1 MSKNQPSQAASAVA
15 TNRSVEPAADRH
27 ARSSSAARNSKKSRL
42 RVISGSPQDP
52 RQFAAEVLLIRN
64 WLDIIRRCAMATA
77 HGTLGGQLPDVE
89 ELLAVLEA
97 AEEAI
102 AARILGGASLLD
114 HLAGWEASLLHHAPG
129 IQPDDCLVCERGREI
144 PDDLPAD
151 YAWALRVIDEA
162 S

>member
-1 MSKNQPSQAASAVA
+1 MKKNQPSQTA
-15 TNRSVEPAADRH
+15 PAAATTRNGV
-27 ARSSSAARNSKKSRL
+27 AGASSHGPSSGVAKSQKSRL
-42 RVISGSPQDP
+42 RVIPGSPQDP

-64 WLDIIRRCAMATA
+64 WLDIIRRCATATA
-77 HGTLGGQLPDVE
+77 HGTLGGKLPDCE

-102 AARILGGASLLD
+102 AARLPTGASLLD
-114 HLAGWEASLLHHAPG
+114 SLVGWEASLLHHAPG
-129 IQPDDCLVCERGREI
+129 IHPDDCLVCERGREI

-162 S
+162 A